1 MASFLHV
8 QLLEEE
14 YTFQAPFIGF
24 VEEFCRIQI
33 LQESFQFFPL
43 RRRIGVRFQNY
54 VTLLRNVSIHVDFG
68 GKLELQPIKKNSFC
82 LRFLHF
88 SWDLYIQTIISIF
101 LCLVIIYFALAFLS
115 KSKSC
120 VFFYSFSQ
128 PHVSK
133 NVAISYPFCKKK
145 MHEEM
150 R

>member
-68 GKLELQPIKKNSFC
+68 GKLELQPIEKK
-82 LRFLHF
+82 FLL
-88 SWDLYIQTIISIF
+88 SLI
-101 LCLVIIYFALAFLS
+101 LAFFLGSIYSSDYFYFSVSCDHLFFTCIPVKVKIMCFFLFIFSTSCFKECCDFLS
-115 KSKSC
+115 IL
-120 VFFYSFSQ
+120 Q
-128 PHVSK
+128 
-133 NVAISYPFCKKK
+133 KKK
-145 MHEEM
+145 CMK

>member
-68 GKLELQPIKKNSFC
+68 GKLELQPIEKK
-82 LRFLHF
+82 FLL
-88 SWDLYIQTIISIF
+88 SSI
-101 LCLVIIYFALAFLS
+101 LAFFLGS
-115 KSKSC
+115 IYSNDYFYFPVSC
-120 VFFYSFSQ
+120 DHLFCTCIPVKVKIMCFFYSFSQ

-145 MHEEM
+145 NA
-150 R
+150 